1 MPVCLLK
8 KEDHIIEGTPEQVAR
23 LASIGRPYTMVQ
35 VKVADEEGREVPPGE
50 LGEILVKADHIMTG
64 YWRNPQATQE
74 TLKDGWIYTRDI
86 GRMDEKGYI
95 FLVDRKSEMI
105 ISGGLNVY
113 PQEVE
118 QVLYQHPA
126 VLEAAVF
133 GVPDEKWGET
143 IKAAVVL
150 KAGMRVTADELIE
163 FCKTRLASY
172 KKPTSVDILAELP
185 KSDTGKILRRAA
197 REPYWRGHQRKIH

>member
-1 MPVCLLK
+1 
-8 KEDHIIEGTPEQVAR
+8 
-23 LASIGRPYTMVQ
+23 
-35 VKVADEEGREVPPGE
+35 
-50 LGEILVKADHIMTG
+50 MTG
-64 YWRNPQATQE
+64 YWKNPQATGE
-74 TLKDGWIYTRDI
+74 ALKDGWIYTRDI
-86 GRMDEKGYI
+86 GRMDEEGYI

-118 QVLYQHPA
+118 QVLYKHPA

-150 KAGMRVTADELIE
+150 KAGTRATAGELIE
-163 FCKTRLASY
+163 FCKARLASY
-172 KKPTSVDILAELP
+172 KKPTSVDIVAELP
-185 KSDTGKILRRAA
+185 KSDTGKILRRAV
-197 REPYWRGHQRKIH
+197 REPYWRGHERKIH

>member
-1 MPVCLLK
+1 M
-8 KEDHIIEGTPEQVAR
+8 DQTTR
-23 LASIGRPYTMVQ
+23 
-35 VKVADEEGREVPPGE
+35 
-50 LGEILVKADHIMTG
+50 
-64 YWRNPQATQE
+64 E

-86 GRMDEKGYI
+86 GRMDDQGYI
-95 FLVDRKSEMI
+95 FLVDRQSEMI
-105 ISGGLNVY
+105 ISGGLNIY

-150 KAGMRVTADELIE
+150 KAGTKASAEDLIE
-163 FCKTRLASY
+163 FCKSRLASY
-172 KKPTSVDILAELP
+172 KKPTSIDFFTELP
-185 KSDTGKILRRAA
+185 KSDTGKILRRRL
-197 REPYWRGHQRKIH
+197 RESYWRGQERKIH